1 MARYRF
7 NFIAEIQNMK
17 DENQYTD
24 HGIEHAFI
32 EYFLNIYSY
41 VDENQW
47 MIGNLNWRK
56 IKEDQAVFL
65 IVPSQTLKF

>member
-7 NFIAEIQNMK
+7 NFIAEIQNMR

-24 HGIEHAFI
+24 QGIEHAFI

-56 IKEDQAVFL
+56 IKEDQAVSL